1 MRVMDDDDSDVVG
14 DGERKAN
21 AATPS
26 WLMIIGEMMRE
37 RSRDC
42 MMLLSCSSVPIYS
55 QCRNRIVLM

>member
-1 MRVMDDDDSDVVG
+1 MDDDDDVVDG
-14 DGERKAN
+14 GERKAN

-26 WLMIIGEMMRE
+26 WLMIIGETNRE

-42 MMLLSCSSVPIYS
+42 MMLCCSIVPICS